1 MDQGLRSLPG
11 EIQNQEQREEEAPSL
26 RDHPA
31 APWAPAQP
39 LGADPALPLLRGTL
53 LCLSMNDPTVPPQE
67 PRTEHFCPE
76 PSKPPFIASR
86 AAAELRVH
94 PELKSNHKPLPSTDK
109 RDLQEK
115 WMNQGRRGLPTLTSL
130 LLKISCFTRSCAF
143 LPCPQSCVSDEMWV
157 QLILITETTI
167 WKRSFG
173 KKKPPQQELREK
185 LSFISSRL
193 SEKPSSRNGA
203 FIPMLRA

>member
-1 MDQGLRSLPG
+1 
-11 EIQNQEQREEEAPSL
+11 
-26 RDHPA
+26 
-31 APWAPAQP
+31 
-39 LGADPALPLLRGTL
+39 
-53 LCLSMNDPTVPPQE
+53 MNDPAIPPQE

-76 PSKPPFIASR
+76 PSKTPFIASR

-94 PELKSNHKPLPSTDK
+94 PELKSNHKPLPSVDK

-115 WMNQGRRGLPTLTSL
+115 WMNQGRRGLPTLTPL
-130 LLKISCFTRSCAF
+130 LLKIPCFTRACAF
-143 LPCPQSCVSDEMWV
+143 LPCSQSCVSDETRV

-173 KKKPPQQELREK
+173 KKKTPQQELREK